1 MTTQEE
7 IVAALRHSAKENQRL
22 AAENAALRALPRE
35 PVAVVSMACRLPGGV
50 RTPEDMWRVLCDRAD
65 AVGALPE
72 NRAWDLDELYDP
84 VPGKPGRCYTRRG
97 GFLDCAGEFDP
108 AFFGISPREAVAIDP
123 AQRLL
128 LETAWEAVERAGID
142 PVRLRGSHTGVFAG
156 VGNSGYYPGMDRT
169 PPELAGYAPL
179 GSAACVASGRIA
191 YLLGLRGPAV
201 TLDTA
206 CSTSLTAVH
215 QAMRALRSGD
225 CDLALAA
232 GGSVMAVPEA
242 LVEFSVQRAVAAD
255 GRCKPFAAAADGM
268 VLGEGVGVVLLARRS
283 HAERL
288 GLPVL
293 AVIRGSAINQDGAS
307 NGMTAP
313 NGAAQREVIRAAL
326 ADAGLSPAEVDAVEA
341 HGTGTRLGD
350 PIEAD
355 ALLDTYGRDR
365 AGGEPLLVGSLK
377 SNFGHPLAAAGVA
390 GVIKTV
396 LALRAGWL
404 PATVHFDTPTP
415 HVDWTAGEVRV
426 LSEGRDWPAVSR
438 PRRAGVSSFGIS
450 GTNVHL
456 ILEQAAPAGADRRE
470 EPAEPQALGP
480 WLFPLSAKTTA
491 ALRTWAADLRAH
503 LDSHEEA
510 LLPDVGFSLATTRS
524 QFGHRAVVAG
534 RTLEELR
541 QGLDAVAEDLPHAN
555 VVADSA
561 QEGGLAFV
569 FAGQGAQ
576 RPGMGAELY
585 ERFPVFAAAL
595 DGICAALD
603 PHLEKPLR
611 EAMFDLDPAGS
622 ARLDHTGLAQ
632 PALFAF
638 EAALYELFRSWGLR
652 PAALVGHS
660 IGELTAAYV
669 AGVWTL
675 PEAAALVA
683 ARGRLMGALPDDG
696 AMAALQADEQQVLE
710 ALRPLGGR
718 VEIAAVNGPSSIVV
732 SGDRTAVLSL
742 VEQWKSAGRKARALR
757 VSHAFHSAHLDPMLA
772 EFEAVVADVV
782 HRRPQIQVVSCLAPD
797 ADLTAPAHWVRQAR
811 RPVRFLDGVR
821 AALDLGATGFVDLG
835 PDGSAAVSAGDCLQ
849 GHRGAVAIPAVRAS
863 DSAVRDVQLA
873 LARIH
878 ARGADVDWNSVFAD
892 ADPRRVELPT
902 YPFERRWYWW
912 PRKTDRDPAPS
923 AEPAVDA
930 PETDIDSEADTDG
943 EPAEALDPAH
953 LESLLIRNLAA
964 VTGIGDLDSIESTT
978 SFRDLGLTSVG
989 VLELA
994 QRLEPA
1000 TGLSLPSSFAF
1011 DYPTPAALL
1020 DFMST
1025 LQPRKISARPS
1036 RRQDEDG
1043 IAIIGMACRYPG
1055 AVADPEGLWRL
1066 VAGGVDAISGFPA
1079 DRGWPSDIY
1088 HPDPD
1093 HPGTSYTREGGFL
1106 DDVAG
1111 FDPSFFGISRPEA
1124 QAMDPQQRLLLETA
1138 WEALEGAGVDPASVR
1153 GTQTGVFVGVS
1164 MRDYEYD
1171 DEELT
1176 AYQGTGLAQSVASGR
1191 IAYTL
1196 GAEGPAMT
1204 VDTACSSSLVA
1215 MHLAAQSLRTGE
1227 SSLALVGGATV
1238 LATPAAF
1245 VPFSRQRALA
1255 ADGRCKAFGAGADG
1269 TGWAEGV
1276 GMLLLERVSD
1286 ARRLGHRVLAVMRG
1300 SAVNSDG
1307 ASNGLTAPNG
1317 LAQQR
1322 VIRSALADAG
1332 LGPEDIDLIEAHGT
1346 GTPLGDPVEA
1356 NALLATYGAGRAPE
1370 NPVWLGSF
1378 KSNIGHSAAA
1388 AGVGGVI
1395 KVVQAIRNGL
1405 MPRTLHAEQPSPH
1418 VDWSAGTVRLLTE
1431 EQPWPQPRRAA
1442 VSAFGISG
1450 TNAHVI
1456 IEQAEPLPQPVRD
1469 IPAPALVAV
1478 PVSGHSPDALR
1489 AQARRLLDHVTARPD
1504 LAVADLG
1511 WSAATTRCALRHRAV
1526 VIAGTRAELADGLSA
1541 VANGTDAARVVTA
1554 TARTFRPVFLS
1565 PGGPD
1570 DDGLVDIWRRCGV
1583 GESVAVASPE
1593 RIGDLAAQGHNAII
1607 QLGRDPAI
1615 TEQLRRLTEASRKP
1629 PLVIVSPP
1637 AEQFGKQDFLRAL
1650 AQAHA
1655 SGMAVDWPNVFGGGV
1670 SRVEL
1675 PTYAFQRE
1683 RYWSSS
1689 TRQDAPAAQAAA
1701 EPAQVALVAPVAAE
1715 PPLGAPVAIGRE
1727 QLLDLVVDLTAEL
1740 LDLPAGE
1747 IDVDDGFFQLGMDS
1761 LRATRLRMELEERLG
1776 RELPGTLLFEQ
1787 PTVAALVDF
1796 LVSEIEGAAAEST
1809 PQPAVDAP
1817 PSSTPVPPDR
1827 VDSGLAQ
1834 DDLLALLDAEIEQ
1847 SQTIR
1852 QGVVLR

>member
-22 AAENAALRALPRE
+22 IAENAALRALPNE
-35 PVAVVSMACRLPGGV
+35 PIAVVSMACRLPGGV
-50 RTPEDMWRVLCDRAD
+50 RTPEDMWRVLREQAD
-65 AVGALPE
+65 AVSELPE
-72 NRAWDLDELYDP
+72 NRGWDLDKLYDP

-108 AFFGISPREAVAIDP
+108 AFFGISPREATAMDP

-128 LETAWEAVERAGID
+128 LETTWEAVERAGID
-142 PVRLRGSHTGVFAG
+142 PLRLRGSRTGVFAG

-179 GSAACVASGRIA
+179 GSSACVASGRIA
-191 YLLGLRGPAV
+191 YLLGLRGPAI

-206 CSTSLTAVH
+206 CSTALTAMH
-215 QAMRALRSGD
+215 QASRALRGGD

-283 HAERL
+283 HAERI

-326 ADAGLSPAEVDAVEA
+326 ADAGVSPAEVDVVEA
-341 HGTGTRLGD
+341 HGTGTKLGD

-355 ALLDTYGRDR
+355 ALLDTYGQDR
-365 AGGEPLLVGSLK
+365 AGGEPLLIGSLK
-377 SNFGHPLAAAGVA
+377 SNFGHPLAAAGA
-390 GVIKTV
+390 ASVIKMV

-404 PATVHFDTPTP
+404 PATVNFDTPTP
-415 HVDWTAGEVRV
+415 HVDWAAGEVRI

-456 ILEQAAPAGADRRE
+456 ILEQAAPAEEDSRE
-470 EPAEPQALGP
+470 ERAEPQAPGP
-480 WLFPLSAKTTA
+480 WLFPLSAKTAT
-491 ALRTWAADLRAH
+491 ALRARAADLRAH
-503 LDSHEEA
+503 LGSHEEA

-524 QFGHRAVVAG
+524 QFGHRAVVTA
-534 RTLEELR
+534 RTREELR
-541 QGLDAVAEDLPHAN
+541 QGLDAIADGLPHAN

-561 QEGGLAFV
+561 RDSGLAFV
-569 FAGQGAQ
+569 FAGQGTQ
-576 RPGMGAELY
+576 RAGMGAELY
-585 ERFPVFAAAL
+585 ERFPVFATAL
-595 DGICAALD
+595 DEICAALD
-603 PHLEKPLR
+603 QHLEKPLR
-611 EAMFDLDPAGS
+611 EVMFDADPAS
-622 ARLDHTGLAQ
+622 KARLDHTGLAQ

-638 EAALYELFRSWGLR
+638 EAALYALLRSWGLR

-660 IGELTAAYV
+660 IGELTAAYA

-675 PEAAALVA
+675 PEAAAVVA

-696 AMAALQADEQQVLE
+696 AMAALQADEQQVLA
-710 ALRPLGGR
+710 ALRALGGR
-718 VEIAAVNGPSSIVV
+718 AEIAAVNGPSSIVV
-732 SGDRTAVLSL
+732 SGDGAAVRSL
-742 VEQWKSAGRKARALR
+742 VGQWKSAGRKARALR
-757 VSHAFHSAHLDPMLA
+757 VSHAFHSAQLDPMLA
-772 EFEAVVADVV
+772 EFEAVVAGVV
-782 HRRPQIQVVSCLAPD
+782 HRPPRIRVMSCLAPD
-797 ADLTAPAHWVRQAR
+797 ADLTLPAHWVRQAR

-835 PDGSAAVSAGDCLQ
+835 PDGSAAVSAGDCLE
-849 GHRGAVAIPAVRAS
+849 GHRGAVAIPAVRADGS
-863 DSAVRDVQLA
+863 EVRAVQLA

-878 ARGADVDWNSVFAD
+878 ARGADVDWDAVFAD
-892 ADPRRVELPT
+892 AGPRRVELPT

-912 PRKTDRDPAPS
+912 PRKADRDPAAS
-923 AEPAVDA
+923 TEPASDA
-930 PETDIDSEADTDG
+930 SETDGRSTRETDVSG
-943 EPAEALDPAH
+943 EPAEVLSPAQ

-964 VTGIGDLDSIESTT
+964 VTGSSDLDSIELTT
-978 SFRDLGLTSVG
+978 SFRDLGLTSVS
-989 VLELA
+989 VMELR
-994 QRLEPA
+994 QMLEPA

-1025 LQPRKISARPS
+1025 LGPGTILDQPPQ
-1036 RRQDEDG
+1036 RQDEDG

-1055 AVADPEGLWRL
+1055 AVADPDGLWRL
-1066 VAGGVDAISGFPA
+1066 VADGVDAISGFPA
-1079 DRGWPSDIY
+1079 DRGWPGDIF
-1088 HPDPD
+1088 HPDPG

-1106 DDVAG
+1106 DDIAG
-1111 FDPSFFGISRPEA
+1111 FDPLFFGISRLEA

-1153 GTQTGVFVGVS
+1153 GTQTGVFVGIS

-1171 DEELT
+1171 TEELT

-1196 GAEGPAMT
+1196 GAQGPAMT

-1227 SSLALVGGATV
+1227 SNLALAGGATV

-1245 VPFSRQRALA
+1245 VSFSQQRALA

-1286 ARRLGHRVLAVMRG
+1286 ARRLGHRVLAVIRG

-1322 VIRSALADAG
+1322 VIRSALADAM

-1346 GTPLGDPVEA
+1346 GTPFGDPVEA
-1356 NALLATYGAGRAPE
+1356 NALLAAYGTGRVPGK
-1370 NPVWLGSF
+1370 PVWLGSL

-1395 KVVQAIRNGL
+1395 KVVQAMRNGL
-1405 MPRTLHAEQPSPH
+1405 MPKTLHAEQASPQ

-1431 EQPWPQPRRAA
+1431 ERKWPQPRRAA

-1489 AQARRLLDHVTARPD
+1489 AQARRLLDHVTARPE
-1504 LAVADLG
+1504 LAVADIG
-1511 WSAATTRCALRHRAV
+1511 WSAATTRSALRHRAV

-1541 VANGTDAARVVTA
+1541 VANGTGDARVVTA
-1554 TARTFRPVFLS
+1554 KARTLRPVFLS
-1565 PGGPD
+1565 SGRPHD
-1570 DDGLVDIWRRCGV
+1570 DRLIKIWRQCGA
-1583 GESVAVASPE
+1583 GDSVAVTSME
-1593 RIGDLAAQGHNAII
+1593 TIGDLVAQGHNAII
-1607 QLGRDPAI
+1607 QLGHDPAL
-1615 TEQLRRLTEASRKP
+1615 TRQLRRLAGASGKQ

-1637 AEQFGKQDFLRAL
+1637 AGEFGKQDFLRAL

-1655 SGMAVDWPNVFGGGV
+1655 HGMVLDWPNVFGGGV

-1675 PTYAFQRE
+1675 PTYAFQRQ
-1683 RYWSSS
+1683 RYWPTS
-1689 TRQDAPAAQAAA
+1689 TRQDVPATPPAA
-1701 EPAQVALVAPVAAE
+1701 EPHQIAPVTAE
-1715 PPLGAPVAIGRE
+1715 PPLGAPVAVGRE
-1727 QLLDLVVDLTAEL
+1727 QLLDLVVGLTAGL
-1740 LDLPAGE
+1740 LEIPAGE
-1747 IDVDDGFFQLGMDS
+1747 IDCDDGFFQLGMDS
-1761 LRATRLRMELEERLG
+1761 LLATELRKELEVRLK
-1776 RELPGTLLFEQ
+1776 REFPGTLLFEQ

-1796 LVSEIEGAAAEST
+1796 LVSAVESAPAPAA
-1809 PQPAVDAP
+1809 DAP
-1817 PSSTPVPPDR
+1817 PSKAPVLPDH
-1827 VDSGLAQ
+1827 VEPDLSDDDLSD
-1834 DDLLALLDAEIEQ
+1834 DDLLAILEAEIEQ
-1847 SQTIR
+1847 SQTTR
-1852 QGVVLR
+1852 KGVLPR